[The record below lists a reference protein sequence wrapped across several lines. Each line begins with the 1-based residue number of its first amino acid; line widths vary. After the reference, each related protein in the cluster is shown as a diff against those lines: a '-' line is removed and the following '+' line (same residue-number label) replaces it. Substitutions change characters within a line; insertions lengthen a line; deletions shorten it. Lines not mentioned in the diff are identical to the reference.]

1 MKSHILKALPFSSE
15 DAVETTLRLLR
26 ARSSRYAWYGTFI
39 ACCAVVLACLLVAQH
54 FHGGISYEN
63 VLLAQREN
71 VAIWML
77 DGMPFLFAIWGQAV
91 SFRTTRDAG
100 SAIRVRTSSLRRSL
114 RRERVN
120 ARVRTDYFARL
131 SHEFRTPL
139 NSIIGLSD
147 ILLRKTAGNNAQEIQ
162 IIRGAAE
169 NLLLLVNDVLDFSA
183 MEAGRIELDRVAFD
197 LRECITNACSL
208 LQPQARAKSLELVI
222 DVQQELPRQVVGD
235 PGRLRQVLLNLV
247 GNAIKFTD
255 AGSVRCEARISG
267 AAPTSGNRL
276 LRVALVISDT
286 GRGLD
291 AHAMKQLFR
300 PYRRARSEGNRH
312 VEGTGLGLAI
322 CREIV
327 EAMGGEITV
336 ASESGKGS
344 RFSLE
349 LLFEPQQDISIAR
362 IARSIEVRGVRL
374 LLVESPSLERDRFE
388 AQLRTLGL
396 DIRTVDDGVEAF
408 KEALLGYQYGRSY
421 ELMITDLFV
430 EHLDGESLARALK
443 SRPET
448 RDICLVA
455 TTSSGSRGDGRRVK
469 DAGFSGYLA
478 KPIPPE
484 HLGDLLRATLATLA
498 VAEDQRANVGL
509 ITRHYIRENA
519 PREVTVLLIE
529 DDPVGLEIARTRLTG
544 LGCHV
549 HSATTA
555 AGALE
560 CLATRDFNL
569 VLLDYNLPDGRGD
582 EIVGRIMSQSALSA
596 PPIVMFS
603 AGLTHAEKQRCLR
616 AGAVGFLEKPAPREG
631 LLAVLERHCRLP
643 VATGTEESTEGFA
656 EDVQVTPALRRVF
669 VRESLTRLAELERA
683 TGSRMDLDAV
693 HRTAHTMRSS
703 AGHVGA
709 EALARRFA
717 ELDRLATEG
726 QERVVRAKVAETIRH
741 WREII
746 ELLEEVEEHEDATVR
761 LT

>member
-1 MKSHILKALPFSSE
+1 
-15 DAVETTLRLLR
+15 
-26 ARSSRYAWYGTFI
+26 
-39 ACCAVVLACLLVAQH
+39 
-54 FHGGISYEN
+54 
-63 VLLAQREN
+63 
-71 VAIWML
+71 
-77 DGMPFLFAIWGQAV
+77 
-91 SFRTTRDAG
+91 
-100 SAIRVRTSSLRRSL
+100 
-114 RRERVN
+114 
-120 ARVRTDYFARL
+120 
-131 SHEFRTPL
+131 
-139 NSIIGLSD
+139 
-147 ILLRKTAGNNAQEIQ
+147 
-162 IIRGAAE
+162 
-169 NLLLLVNDVLDFSA
+169 
-183 MEAGRIELDRVAFD
+183 
-197 LRECITNACSL
+197 
-208 LQPQARAKSLELVI
+208 
-222 DVQQELPRQVVGD
+222 
-235 PGRLRQVLLNLV
+235 
-247 GNAIKFTD
+247 
-255 AGSVRCEARISG
+255 
-267 AAPTSGNRL
+267 
-276 LRVALVISDT
+276 
-286 GRGLD
+286 
-291 AHAMKQLFR
+291 
-300 PYRRARSEGNRH
+300 
-312 VEGTGLGLAI
+312 
-322 CREIV
+322 
-327 EAMGGEITV
+327 
-336 ASESGKGS
+336 
-344 RFSLE
+344 
-349 LLFEPQQDISIAR
+349 
-362 IARSIEVRGVRL
+362 
-374 LLVESPSLERDRFE
+374 
-388 AQLRTLGL
+388 
-396 DIRTVDDGVEAF
+396 
-408 KEALLGYQYGRSY
+408 
-421 ELMITDLFV
+421 
-430 EHLDGESLARALK
+430 
-443 SRPET
+443 
-448 RDICLVA
+448 
-455 TTSSGSRGDGRRVK
+455 
-469 DAGFSGYLA
+469 
-478 KPIPPE
+478 
-484 HLGDLLRATLATLA
+484 
-498 VAEDQRANVGL
+498 
-509 ITRHYIRENA
+509 
-519 PREVTVLLIE
+519 TVLLIE